1 MGSWRAVL
9 PAGRSSGTT
18 PGEAPGTCRELREDG
33 PVLVTLTLPQAEPEA
48 SMHSAPARA
57 QLVEERM
64 LSATCHREPASS
76 PRGWAS
82 GPTDPSVSIW
92 ALQGRTL
99 TKHA

>member
-1 MGSWRAVL
+1 M
-9 PAGRSSGTT
+9 
-18 PGEAPGTCRELREDG
+18 
-33 PVLVTLTLPQAEPEA
+33 LVTLTLPQAELEA

-64 LSATCHREPASS
+64 LSATSHREPASS